1 VDFYGEVLQELVVAL
16 GAALL
21 LANVMAL
28 VKRRQDKDS
37 AAQKKMRKTRPGSPV
52 KKMGQ
57 TDRHG
62 DLAVAPLARTVTYA
76 VVGLVVMIWGV
87 ASIVK

>member
-1 VDFYGEVLQELVVAL
+1 MDFYGEVMRELIVAL

-21 LANVMAL
+21 LANAAAL
-28 VKRRQDKDS
+28 VRRRRDKEG
-37 AAQKKMRKTRPGSPV
+37 AAQQNLRKARPGSPV
-52 KKMGQ
+52 KRLGQ
-57 TDRHG
+57 ADGHG

-76 VVGLVVMIWGV
+76 IVGLVVMLWGV